1 MNKTPLAQCLRV
13 GLLDRGD
20 QAWRPV
26 GDDQQR
32 AGQAPVLQV
41 GQEACPGVGGLAA
54 ARGQADEGGLAAGG
68 DTPGGQ
74 HRLGRG
80 AGVHPEEARVQE
92 QVIEGDLIEPAPCP
106 RLVLLLDL
114 LADGRHGG
122 FGDRGLVAK
131 RLGQG
136 GFRVADRQAADEGGD
151 HQGFQRVRLGHVRP
165 EQPGGERPGGAA
177 QLRPGQGDRPGSGL
191 DRHLPVAVTAARP
204 GVLAGA
210 GPLVAV
216 PAEELVT
223 SASSAACIS
232 SCAPSRAT
240 SSRISGNG
248 RSAANRSSMWLRIRS
263 VGDTRNATGVGWH
276 GWYPAPGTS
285 PAGSPA

>member
-1 MNKTPLAQCLRV
+1 VNQAPLTQRLGV

-20 QAWRPV
+20 QPGCPV
-26 GDDQQR
+26 GDDQQW
-32 AGQAPVLQV
+32 GSQAAIGQV
-41 GQEACPGVGGLAA
+41 GEEAMPGVGGLAGA
-54 ARGQADEGGLAAGG
+54 GRQADERGLAIGG
-68 DTPGGQ
+68 DAPGGQ

-122 FGDRGLVAK
+122 LGDRGLVAK

-136 GFRVADRQAADEGGD
+136 GFHVADRQTADEGGD

-216 PAEELVT
+216 PAEELGDLGSQRGLHQQLCAKPGHLLQDLRQRPV
-223 SASSAACIS
+223 SSEQIVDVAADTL
-232 SCAPSRAT
+232 SRRY
-240 SSRISGNG
+240 SECRG
-248 RSAANRSSMWLRIRS
+248 RGSFLR
-263 VGDTRNATGVGWH
+263 
-276 GWYPAPGTS
+276 
-285 PAGSPA
+285 